1 MKYYRKLYSRLLKS
15 TAPGRSDHRLLV
27 GALDTLD
34 RLLDILESRSSLQ
47 VGESSPSVPAVLEME
62 DEVVIDMRSQSAA
75 SNPRPNEG
83 DAAQGSESGSNH
95 GSTFSGGERL
105 SRETASTS
113 ISRGSSAT
121 LSMPI
126 SDLERR
132 LVTHRTLDIFTMKPK
147 VVKLQMT
154 PPSLTFTREMR
165 LSSDVL
171 IRFKPRAT
179 GVEVVHQQGHIF
191 LLSDLFLVCER
202 MSPQDQSQPGL
213 EGADMWLCYPPLAG
227 KVLRV
232 SEVGGRDNA
241 LEVAIMRKEHLILET
256 RSREQRDSMMARFKE
271 CIEFSGS
278 LPPPSKQPPPPVP
291 SLNGIP
297 RSVTEG
303 GIAPT
308 RRSSSP
314 HAGGL
319 PSRPQ
324 PPPAYQGPDASRIT
338 EDMSRL
344 QMSPENKIQPDLPR
358 QPPIHSDQPPPPPH
372 LRPSASAHA
381 FTNSPSPFG
390 PPNAIPP
397 VRSASFTPNGPL
409 PGPSYN
415 PNPVGSHGPQL
426 FNPGPPGP
434 GHPRFNGQQHPFPIN
449 PTHRSQS
456 PYGPGGLPPRPPS
469 DPSLNQNG
477 VRKSPSTR
485 SLASQYSQ
493 HDQLGS
499 APPMPPFPGGYP
511 PNNMSPIPRN
521 NSLGALHA
529 PQPRPLLPSA
539 QPSSRS
545 VSMVEPSFDEPSPP
559 NSPVQ
564 ETPQQLGPVTSTISA
579 QMKCKVFLQQH
590 HAQWKSLGSAKLKLY
605 HQSPTNIK
613 QLVVEADNKDKSV
626 LISTIVLTDGVE
638 RVGKTGI
645 AIELSDKG
653 ARTGIV
659 YMIQLRND
667 SSANGLFD
675 SLLAGSDR
683 AGR

>member
-1 MKYYRKLYSRLLKS
+1 
-15 TAPGRSDHRLLV
+15 
-27 GALDTLD
+27 
-34 RLLDILESRSSLQ
+34 
-47 VGESSPSVPAVLEME
+47 
-62 DEVVIDMRSQSAA
+62 
-75 SNPRPNEG
+75 
-83 DAAQGSESGSNH
+83 
-95 GSTFSGGERL
+95 
-105 SRETASTS
+105 
-113 ISRGSSAT
+113 
-121 LSMPI
+121 
-126 SDLERR
+126 
-132 LVTHRTLDIFTMKPK
+132 
-147 VVKLQMT
+147 
-154 PPSLTFTREMR
+154 
-165 LSSDVL
+165 
-171 IRFKPRAT
+171 
-179 GVEVVHQQGHIF
+179 
-191 LLSDLFLVCER
+191 
-202 MSPQDQSQPGL
+202 
-213 EGADMWLCYPPLAG
+213 
-227 KVLRV
+227 
-232 SEVGGRDNA
+232 
-241 LEVAIMRKEHLILET
+241 MRKEHLILET
-256 RSREQRDSMMARFKE
+256 QSREQRDSMIARFKE

-278 LPPPSKQPPPPVP
+278 RTSNLMLFNTHVRSTNIVPPPSKQPPPPVP

-297 RSVTEG
+297 RSITEG
-303 GIAPT
+303 GIAPV

-319 PSRPQ
+319 PLRPQ
-324 PPPAYQGPDASRIT
+324 PPPAYQGPDTSRIV
-338 EDMSRL
+338 EDMPRL
-344 QMSPENKIQPDLPR
+344 QMSPENKIQPDLPQ

-372 LRPSASAHA
+372 LRPSVSAHA
-381 FTNSPSPFG
+381 FTNSPSTFG

-415 PNPVGSHGPQL
+415 PNPVGSHGPQP
-426 FNPGPPGP
+426 FNPGPLGP

-449 PTHRSQS
+449 PAHRGQN
-456 PYGPGGLPPRPPS
+456 PYGPGPGGLPPRPPS
-469 DPSLNQNG
+469 DPPLNQNG

-511 PNNMSPIPRN
+511 PNNMAPIPRN
-521 NSLGALHA
+521 NSLGTLHA

-539 QPSSRS
+539 QPASRS

-564 ETPQQLGPVTSTISA
+564 ETPQQVGPVTSTISA
-579 QMKCKVFLQQH
+579 QMKCKVFLQQQ

-667 SSANGLFD
+667 NSANGLFD